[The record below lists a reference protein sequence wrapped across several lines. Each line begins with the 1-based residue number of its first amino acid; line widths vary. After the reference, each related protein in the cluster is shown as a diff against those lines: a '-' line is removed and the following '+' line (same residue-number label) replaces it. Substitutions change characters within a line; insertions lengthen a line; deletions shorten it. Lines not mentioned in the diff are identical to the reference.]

1 MKSLT
6 RIVSL
11 PKHDNV
17 ICGRDLGEILEK
29 GMVYEIKEFLGEI
42 IVKKIGKSALAKNGC
57 PSENSEIQT
66 IITHS
71 SYLLTEDEF
80 NEIREIRERETT
92 NPDV

>member
-1 MKSLT
+1 MRKPT

-42 IVKKIGKSALAKNGC
+42 IVEKIGKSALAKNGC
-57 PSENSEIQT
+57 PSENSQIQMIMT
-66 IITHS
+66 QS
-71 SYLLTEDEF
+71 SYLLTEE
-80 NEIREIRERETT
+80 EIREIREKEIT
-92 NPDV
+92 NFID